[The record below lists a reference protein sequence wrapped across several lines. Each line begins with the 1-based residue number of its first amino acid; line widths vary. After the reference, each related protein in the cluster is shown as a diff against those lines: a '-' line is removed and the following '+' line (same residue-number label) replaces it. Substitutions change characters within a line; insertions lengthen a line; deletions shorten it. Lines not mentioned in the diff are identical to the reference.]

1 MNTITGYIT
10 AIYSVIV
17 IIVFVFVARHK
28 ITIFSYRVMIA
39 YSILIASLLML
50 LISLLIFI
58 FMIVDII
65 FKIGFG
71 YPSWSIIFGF
81 LLVVI
86 GFAMTKFGVFLVR
99 RARKP

>member
-1 MNTITGYIT
+1 
-10 AIYSVIV
+10 
-17 IIVFVFVARHK
+17 
-28 ITIFSYRVMIA
+28 
-39 YSILIASLLML
+39 ML